1 MALGVTSLPFSFT
14 LSSSLLFIGIGWILY
29 RPLIG
34 GLLLCMA
41 LFPGLLSMYR
51 LHQRRQM
58 EWRRNL

>member
-14 LSSSLLFIGIGWILY
+14 LSSSLLIIGISWIIY

-34 GLLLCMA
+34 GILLCMA
-41 LFPGLLSMYR
+41 LFPVLLSMYR
-51 LHQRRQM
+51 LHQRRQI